1 MKKKCSDWQRILR
14 VMEFYH
20 KRGQN
25 RENLNEVYR
34 KINLIRLQK
43 SNKNITFEP

>member
-1 MKKKCSDWQRILR
+1 MRKKLSQWQRILR
-14 VMEFYH
+14 IMEFYR

-34 KINLIRLQK
+34 KINLIRFKELH
-43 SNKNITFEP
+43 KNTIFEL